1 MSKRTSPAERR
12 GTSDGGYRFG
22 LAGRIAVAF
31 MALLVLAYVGFAYYA
46 SRMRAIAAG
55 MASSAETLSRANKFI
70 TTSSLVFAA
79 GLIAGALALMYVVNR
94 LTAPVRTASLM
105 VRDIA
110 EGEGDLT
117 KRLEIQSSDEA
128 GDLAAWFNEFADK
141 LQEIMR
147 SVAESAYEVGATSQE
162 LSATSEE
169 SSAISQQIAVTM
181 QQVAKGSQDQSVSA
195 SNSAAAVAELAQA
208 IQTVAEGTEEQ
219 AAHVQTAAGV
229 TERQGQSLNEVLS
242 ILERVALVT
251 SSNTESAA
259 KGTESVRAVMENTQ
273 RIGQS
278 TAEVSARVG
287 ELNDLSKEIRSI
299 VSVIA
304 DIASQTNLLALN
316 AAIEA
321 ARAGEYGRG
330 FAVVADEVRGLA
342 ERSSQET
349 KTIGGLIQ
357 KIGQAIEKAVAS
369 MEAGTRDVATGQG
382 LAREAGSS
390 LEAIFRSAS
399 EAKDMVAS
407 LIASSQALQESG
419 ATTTQAITQ
428 IVEIAERNAS
438 VVSDMASNSE
448 EVKRL
453 IDAVAATSEES
464 AAAAEEVSAS
474 TEEMNKT
481 IGQVSDAAQRLAA
494 MADSLQQI
502 VKRFKV

>member
-1 MSKRTSPAERR
+1 MSKRTPATRNRSVPLGEHRV
-12 GTSDGGYRFG
+12 G
-22 LAGRIAVAF
+22 LASRITVAF
-31 MALLVLAYVGFAYYA
+31 LALLVLVYIGFAYYA
-46 SRMRAIAAG
+46 SRLRALVSG
-55 MASSAETLSRANKFI
+55 VVASGEALARVNKLM
-70 TTSSLVFAA
+70 TTSSLLFAL
-79 GLIAGALALMYVVNR
+79 GLLAGAAALAYVVQR
-94 LTAPVRTASLM
+94 FTAPIRLASLM
-105 VRDIA
+105 IRDIA

-117 KRLEIQSSDEA
+117 KRLAISSSDEA
-128 GDLAAWFNEFADK
+128 GDLARWFNSFVQR
-141 LQEIMR
+141 LHEIMR
-147 SVAESAYEVGATSQE
+147 SIAEAAYEVGATSQE

-169 SSAISQQIAVTM
+169 SSAISQQIAITM
-181 QQVAKGSQDQSVSA
+181 QQVAKGSQDQSASA
-195 SNSAAAVAELAQA
+195 SNSVAAAAQLAQS

-219 AAHVQTAAGV
+219 TAHVQTAAGV
-229 TERQGQSLNEVLS
+229 TERAGRSLNEVLS

-259 KGTESVRAVMENTQ
+259 RGTESVRAVMENTR

-278 TAEVSARVG
+278 TAEVSARVS
-287 ELNDLSKEIRSI
+287 ELNDLSKEIRNI

-304 DIASQTNLLALN
+304 EIASQTNLLALN

-357 KIGQAIEKAVAS
+357 KTGQAIEKAVAS
-369 MEAGTRDVATGQG
+369 MEAGARDVATGQE
-382 LAREAGSS
+382 LAQQAGSS
-390 LEAIFRSAS
+390 LAAIFQSAS

-419 ATTTQAITQ
+419 ATTTRSITQ

-438 VVSDMASNSE
+438 IVGDMASNSE

-453 IDAVAATSEES
+453 IDGVAATSQES

-474 TEEMNKT
+474 TEEMNKA